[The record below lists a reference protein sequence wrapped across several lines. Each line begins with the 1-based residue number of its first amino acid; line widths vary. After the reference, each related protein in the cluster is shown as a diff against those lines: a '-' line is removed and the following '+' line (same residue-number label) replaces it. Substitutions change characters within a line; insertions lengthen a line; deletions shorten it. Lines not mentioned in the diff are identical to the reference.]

1 MSALD
6 ASPREALPQEA
17 PARGPFAA
25 PSGSGAAR
33 LARRLAAGLF
43 GTRLNTALT
52 VATAALLAWTVP
64 PLLRWALIDAT
75 WRGTAADCMAGDG
88 ACWAFL
94 AAKLRFILFAFFPPD
109 LHWRPALVVVLLLA
123 LVVVTAVP
131 RFWHRLL
138 LPGWAAVIGASWL
151 LMAGWPPGSGDLLR
165 VVPSNQWGGLPV
177 TLLVW
182 IVCFA
187 AAMPLAIG
195 LALARRSQMGGLRML
210 AVAYIELMRATP
222 MVAILYVAMLIV
234 PMALPEGVTLDKTF
248 RAMILITLFWAAYLA
263 EVVRGGLQTIP
274 PGQYEAATAL
284 GLGYWRSMQLVIL
297 PQAFR
302 VVIPGMV
309 NLAIGFLLA
318 TSLLAVIGIF
328 DLLNAAKA
336 SATDPQWLGFYDEAY
351 LFAAAIYFAFCLTGS
366 RYSRWLERRLSR
378 KPGGGSR

>member
-6 ASPREALPQEA
+6 VSRHEAFPHEV
-17 PARGPFAA
+17 PAR
-25 PSGSGAAR
+25 GSGAAR

-43 GTRLNTALT
+43 GSRLNTAIT

-75 WRGTAADCMAGDG
+75 WRGAAADCMAGDG

-94 AAKLRFILFAFFPPD
+94 ATKLRFILFAFFPPD

-123 LVVVTAVP
+123 LVTVTAVP
-131 RFWHRLL
+131 LFWHRRLL
-138 LPGWAAVIGASWL
+138 IGWAVVVGASWL
-151 LMAGWPPGSGDLLR
+151 LMAGWPGGAGGALR
-165 VVPSNQWGGLPV
+165 LVPSNQWGGLPV

-182 IVCFA
+182 TVCFA
-187 AAMPLAIG
+187 ATMPLAVG
-195 LALARRSQMGGLRML
+195 LALARRSRMGGLRTL

-351 LFAAAIYFAFCLTGS
+351 LLVAAIYFAFCLTGS

-378 KPGGGSR
+378 KPQGRPQ